1 MRIFRVFRSGR
12 LFPVFALL
20 LSVMCL
26 APNGWA
32 QNSTASVLGS
42 VVDPSGAKVPGA
54 RLVLTNVDTNVQRVT
69 VSNNTG
75 DYNFVQ
81 VPPAHYKLT
90 ISAQG
95 FDTQKI
101 NTFDVAVAQSV
112 EINVKMKIGEAGTS
126 VTVDAVG
133 TQVETTTSQLG
144 TVIGTKEVNDLPLNG
159 RNFTQL
165 LVLTPGASPV
175 NVGQNA
181 GSSNTAN
188 YQNDQYVIPAVN
200 GQSSRSNLFL
210 VDGLNDNNSWYN
222 TYSVPPI
229 IDTIQEFKINTH
241 NDAQYGQVTGGV
253 INVASKAGTNTLHG
267 SAWEFL
273 RNNDFDAPTRFVS
286 ASNLYHQNQFGAQSG
301 GPIVIPK
308 LYNGQNKTFF
318 EVGFEGFHY
327 SKASQSY

>member
-1 MRIFRVFRSGR
+1 VLALGWR
-12 LFPVFALL
+12 ALL
-20 LSVMCL
+20 LQNFLNALEIVMWMFQMFRSSVLLL
-26 APNGWA
+26 AFAVLLMIMNLTPNVWA
-32 QNSTASVLGS
+32 QNSTAAVVGS
-42 VVDPSGAKVPGA
+42 VVDPSGAKVAGA
-54 RLVLTNVDTNVQRVT
+54 RLILTNVETNVARVT
-69 VSNNTG
+69 VSNKTG
-75 DYNFVQ
+75 DFNFFE
-81 VPPAHYKLT
+81 VPPAHYKLS

-95 FDTQKI
+95 FQTQKI
-101 NTFDVAVAQSV
+101 NAFDVAIAQSV
-112 EINVKMKIGEAGTS
+112 EINVAMKIGEAGAS

-253 INVASKAGTNTLHG
+253 INVASKAGGL
-267 SAWEFL
+267 
-273 RNNDFDAPTRFVS
+273 
-286 ASNLYHQNQFGAQSG
+286 SNQRVCW
-301 GPIVIPK
+301 PISSRPSWQLPV
-308 LYNGQNKTFF
+308 LLGWCTQA
-318 EVGFEGFHY
+318 G
-327 SKASQSY
+327 